1 MGKPRKAPGI
11 TAHTNQQ
18 GGSVMDRRSCRQ
30 DPPRRSRRLLALA
43 LAAGVL
49 TVAGAAGV
57 RAAAG
62 DAAASPS
69 SCVACHTDTARLQE
83 EAKGIPL
90 PKGSAL
96 QAGKG

>member
-1 MGKPRKAPGI
+1 
-11 TAHTNQQ
+11 
-18 GGSVMDRRSCRQ
+18 MDRSSCRQ

-49 TVAGAAGV
+49 TVAVAPGV
-57 RAAAG
+57 RAAGG
-62 DAAASPS
+62 DAAASAS
-69 SCVACHTDTARLQE
+69 SCVACHTDAAKLQQ

-90 PKGSAL
+90 PTGSAL